1 MRYIYVYLKE
11 NGEIISRLEYSE
23 YAYKSLLELAK
34 DDSINQNYIVSDEDF
49 DFKSINSMYRIK
61 DGKFTEKTEKEK
73 EDYRKY
79 GRTLSDEERARR
91 EEEEKRQLE
100 IQKEREF
107 QSRVKPTRDEI
118 LKAEVKLEMIEMLG
132 LEKGV

>member
-34 DDSINQNYIVSDEDF
+34 DDSINQNYVVSDEDF
-49 DFKSINSMYRIK
+49 DFKSINSKYCIK
-61 DGKFTEKTEKEK
+61 DGKFAEKTEKEK

-100 IQKEREF
+100 IQKEKEF

>member
-34 DDSINQNYIVSDEDF
+34 DDSINQNYVVSDEDF

-91 EEEEKRQLE
+91 EEEEKRRLE
-100 IQKEREF
+100 IQKEKEF

>member
-34 DDSINQNYIVSDEDF
+34 DESVNQNYIVSNEDF
-49 DFKSINSMYRIK
+49 DFKSINSKYCIK
-61 DGKFTEKTEKEK
+61 DRKFTEKTEKEK

-100 IQKEREF
+100 IQKEKEF

>member
-23 YAYKSLLELAK
+23 YAYKSLVELAK
-34 DDSINQNYIVSDEDF
+34 DESVNQNYVVSDEDF
-49 DFKSINSMYRIK
+49 DFKSINSMYCIK

-79 GRTLSDEERARR
+79 GRTLSDEERTRR
-91 EEEEKRQLE
+91 EKEEKRQLE
-100 IQKEREF
+100 IQKEKEF

>member
-34 DDSINQNYIVSDEDF
+34 DESVNQNYIVSDEDF
-49 DFKSINSMYRIK
+49 DFKSINSKYCIK
-61 DGKFTEKTEKEK
+61 DRKFTEKTEKEK

-100 IQKEREF
+100 IQKEKEF

>member
-34 DDSINQNYIVSDEDF
+34 DESINQNYVVSDEDF
-49 DFKSINSMYRIK
+49 DFKSINSKYCIK
-61 DGKFTEKTEKEK
+61 DGKFVEKTEKEK

-100 IQKEREF
+100 IQKEKEF